1 MWCDLCQNWTM
12 KMTNEKDEELFDSL
26 IEISE
31 KLDQEE
37 EFNQLI
43 EQSLVEFKSPL
54 MMPIYDEYWGS
65 SVVGEIKISSAELQS
80 KTAKKRPVLRDP
92 KGGLTAAG
100 RAYFKKKEGANLKPG
115 VMGPANTPEKMR
127 RKGSFLTRFFTN
139 PSGPMKDDKGRSTRL
154 ALSAA
159 AWGEPVPQ
167 NTSDAAA
174 LAAKGRRL
182 LERYANSKKK
192 KKSLPEDILVTS
204 QLSTKALMNI
214 EVPLYMKGMTGNG
227 IESVY
232 DSELSPINDTRRR
245 RLVVEALSS
254 SFIEK
259 KTGYGS
265 YVGGSVRDMK
275 RMGQAHTDMMQI
287 RKQKKNKKSRIE
299 KAKKN
304 VNNGSGEKLIP
315 AQAS

>member
-1 MWCDLCQNWTM
+1 
-12 KMTNEKDEELFDSL
+12 
-26 IEISE
+26 
-31 KLDQEE
+31 
-37 EFNQLI
+37 
-43 EQSLVEFKSPL
+43 

-65 SVVGEIKISSAELQS
+65 TVVGEIKISADELHS
-80 KTAKKRPVLRDP
+80 KAAKRRPVLRDP

-100 RAYFKKKEGANLKPG
+100 RAYFKRKEGSNLKPG

-167 NTSDAAA
+167 NSSDAAA

-182 LERYANSKKK
+182 LERYSNAKKK
-192 KKSLPEDILVTS
+192 KKSLSEDVVVTS
-204 QLSTKALMNI
+204 HLSTKALINV
-214 EVPLYMKGMTGNG
+214 EVPSYMKGMTGKG
-227 IESVY
+227 IDSVY
-232 DSELSPINDTRRR
+232 DSNLNQITDSRRR
-245 RLVVEALSS
+245 RLVLEELSNS
-254 SFIEK
+254 VMAA

-265 YVGGSVRDMK
+265 YVGGSVRDVK
-275 RMGQAHTDMMQI
+275 RMGQAHTDMMRI
-287 RKQKKNKKSRIE
+287 RKKKKNKKSKIA

-304 VNNGSGEKLIP
+304 VNNG
-315 AQAS
+315 

>member
-1 MWCDLCQNWTM
+1 ME
-12 KMTNEKDEELFDSL
+12 MTNEKDEELFDSL
-26 IEISE
+26 LQFSE

-43 EQSLVEFKSPL
+43 EQSFVEFKSSS

-65 SVVGEIKISSAELQS
+65 TVVGEIKISADELNS
-80 KTAKKRPVLRDP
+80 KAAKRRPVLRDP

-100 RAYFKKKEGANLKPG
+100 RAYFKRKEGSNLKPG

-167 NTSDAAA
+167 NSSDAAA

-182 LERYANSKKK
+182 LERYANAKKK
-192 KKSLPEDILVTS
+192 KKSLSEDVVVTS
-204 QLSTKALMNI
+204 HLSTKALINV
-214 EVPLYMKGMTGNG
+214 EVPSYMKGMTGKG
-227 IESVY
+227 IVSVY
-232 DSELSPINDTRRR
+232 DSDLNQITDSRRR
-245 RLVVEALSS
+245 RLVLEELSNS
-254 SFIEK
+254 VIAA

-265 YVGGSVRDMK
+265 YVGGSIRDVK
-275 RMGQAHTDMMQI
+275 RMGQAHTDMMRI
-287 RKQKKNKKSRIE
+287 RKKKKNKKSKIA

-304 VNNGSGEKLIP
+304 VNNG
-315 AQAS
+315 

>member
-1 MWCDLCQNWTM
+1 ME
-12 KMTNEKDEELFDSL
+12 MTNEKDEELFDSL
-26 IEISE
+26 LQFSE

-43 EQSLVEFKSPL
+43 EQSFVEFKSSS

-65 SVVGEIKISSAELQS
+65 TVVGEIKISADELNS
-80 KTAKKRPVLRDP
+80 KAAKRRPVLRDP

-100 RAYFKKKEGANLKPG
+100 RAYFKRKEGSNLKPG

-167 NTSDAAA
+167 NSSDAAA

-182 LERYANSKKK
+182 LERYANAKKK
-192 KKSLPEDILVTS
+192 KKSLSEDVVVTS
-204 QLSTKALMNI
+204 HLSTKALINV
-214 EVPLYMKGMTGNG
+214 EVPSYMKGMTGKG
-227 IESVY
+227 IDSVY
-232 DSELSPINDTRRR
+232 DSDLNQITDSRRR
-245 RLVVEALSS
+245 RLVLEELSNS
-254 SFIEK
+254 VIAA

-265 YVGGSVRDMK
+265 YVGGSIRDVK
-275 RMGQAHTDMMQI
+275 RMGQAHTDMMRI
-287 RKQKKNKKSRIE
+287 RKKKKNKKSKIA

-304 VNNGSGEKLIP
+304 VNNG
-315 AQAS
+315 